1 MPVKC
6 ADPEERERVKRYRPQ
21 LLLLLGAAITMASIA
36 WELARMNPQTSYIV
50 DPWSIRGYESV
61 HGSIAFT
68 IGALVFAAG
77 LLTMLEKSLNPLY
90 SRLIGFAMV
99 VGAVGVA
106 AIYGTDERTMGGGA
120 VGWLVAIGVSWI
132 IKGLVAPRLPEQLAS
147 GIKTFSS
154 LAIVIVSAF
163 VLNLALFGREFAAK
177 PVVWVGIA
185 ALVIYGLA
193 ATGKPSE
200 LAANRMLIF
209 STVFGGATVAL
220 GAAAVRANLIAALHI
235 AKMKVTEPDRLKQA
249 RQHLLNMVDAS
260 KAMWIS
266 IQAETDNNKEWLP
279 SPKQDSVT
287 GVKITED
294 MVKGW
299 HQFLGEYEAIL
310 NGKKLVPHWRFTQT
324 SPRGKH

>member
-90 SRLIGFAMV
+90 SRLIGFAMAL
-99 VGAVGVA
+99 GAVGVA
-106 AIYGTDERTMGGGA
+106 AIYGTDERIMGGGA

-163 VLNLALFGREFAAK
+163 VLNLALFGREFTAK

-220 GAAAVRANLIAALHI
+220 GAAAVRANLIAAQFESDGVVGQYKDTQITSGYFLALFGMLLAFVGAVSLW
-235 AKMKVTEPDRLKQA
+235 AKRRDIIINLRRAE
-249 RQHLLNMVDAS
+249 RQRAAAEAS
-260 KAMWIS
+260 AAE
-266 IQAETDNNKEWLP
+266 IQAALELA
-279 SPKQDSVT
+279 QQ
-287 GVKITED
+287 
-294 MVKGW
+294 
-299 HQFLGEYEAIL
+299 HQREARA
-310 NGKKLVPHWRFTQT
+310 GK
-324 SPRGKH
+324 

>member
-1 MPVKC
+1 
-6 ADPEERERVKRYRPQ
+6 
-21 LLLLLGAAITMASIA
+21 MASIA

-90 SRLIGFAMV
+90 SRLIGFAMAL
-99 VGAVGVA
+99 GAVGVA

-163 VLNLALFGREFAAK
+163 VLNLALFGREFTAK

-220 GAAAVRANLIAALHI
+220 GAAAVRANLIAAQFESDGVVGQYKDTQITSGYFLALFGMLLAFVGAVSLW
-235 AKMKVTEPDRLKQA
+235 AKRRDIIINLRRAE
-249 RQHLLNMVDAS
+249 RQRAAAEAS
-260 KAMWIS
+260 AAE
-266 IQAETDNNKEWLP
+266 IQAALELA
-279 SPKQDSVT
+279 QQ
-287 GVKITED
+287 
-294 MVKGW
+294 
-299 HQFLGEYEAIL
+299 HQREARA
-310 NGKKLVPHWRFTQT
+310 GK
-324 SPRGKH
+324 

>member
-220 GAAAVRANLIAALHI
+220 GAAAVRANLIAAQFESDGVVGQYKDTQVTSGYFLALFGMLLAFVGAVSLW
-235 AKMKVTEPDRLKQA
+235 AKRRDIIINLRRAE
-249 RQHLLNMVDAS
+249 RQRAAAEAS
-260 KAMWIS
+260 AAE
-266 IQAETDNNKEWLP
+266 IQAALELA
-279 SPKQDSVT
+279 QQ
-287 GVKITED
+287 
-294 MVKGW
+294 
-299 HQFLGEYEAIL
+299 HQREARA
-310 NGKKLVPHWRFTQT
+310 GK
-324 SPRGKH
+324 

>member
-90 SRLIGFAMV
+90 SRLIGFAMAL
-99 VGAVGVA
+99 GAVGVA

-163 VLNLALFGREFAAK
+163 VLNLALFGREFTAK

-220 GAAAVRANLIAALHI
+220 GAAAVRANLIAAQFESDGVVGQYKDTQITSGYFLALFGMLLAFVGAVSLW
-235 AKMKVTEPDRLKQA
+235 AKRRDIIINLRRAE
-249 RQHLLNMVDAS
+249 RQRAAAEAS
-260 KAMWIS
+260 AAE
-266 IQAETDNNKEWLP
+266 IQAALELA
-279 SPKQDSVT
+279 QQ
-287 GVKITED
+287 
-294 MVKGW
+294 
-299 HQFLGEYEAIL
+299 HQREARA
-310 NGKKLVPHWRFTQT
+310 GK
-324 SPRGKH
+324 

>member
-6 ADPEERERVKRYRPQ
+6 ADQEERERVKRYRPQ

-90 SRLIGFAMV
+90 SRLIGFAMAL
-99 VGAVGVA
+99 GAVGVA

-163 VLNLALFGREFAAK
+163 VLNLALFGREFTAK

-220 GAAAVRANLIAALHI
+220 GAAAVRANLIAAQFESDGVVGQYKDTQITSGYFLALFGMLLAFVGAVSLW
-235 AKMKVTEPDRLKQA
+235 AKRRDIIINLRRAE
-249 RQHLLNMVDAS
+249 RQRAAAEAS
-260 KAMWIS
+260 AAE
-266 IQAETDNNKEWLP
+266 IQAALELA
-279 SPKQDSVT
+279 QQ
-287 GVKITED
+287 
-294 MVKGW
+294 
-299 HQFLGEYEAIL
+299 HQREARA
-310 NGKKLVPHWRFTQT
+310 GK
-324 SPRGKH
+324 

>member
-90 SRLIGFAMV
+90 SRLIGFAMAL
-99 VGAVGVA
+99 GAVGVA

-220 GAAAVRANLIAALHI
+220 GAAAVRANLIAAQFESDGVVGQYKDTQVTSGYFLALFGMLLAFVGAVSLW
-235 AKMKVTEPDRLKQA
+235 AKRRDIIINLRRAE
-249 RQHLLNMVDAS
+249 RQRAAAEAS
-260 KAMWIS
+260 AAE
-266 IQAETDNNKEWLP
+266 IQAALELA
-279 SPKQDSVT
+279 QQ
-287 GVKITED
+287 
-294 MVKGW
+294 
-299 HQFLGEYEAIL
+299 HQREARA
-310 NGKKLVPHWRFTQT
+310 GK
-324 SPRGKH
+324 

>member
-90 SRLIGFAMV
+90 SRLIGFAMAL
-99 VGAVGVA
+99 GAVGVA

-220 GAAAVRANLIAALHI
+220 GAAAVRANLIAAQFESDGVVGQYKDTQITSGYFLALFGMLLAFVGAVSLW
-235 AKMKVTEPDRLKQA
+235 AKRRDIIINLRRAE
-249 RQHLLNMVDAS
+249 RQRAAAEAS
-260 KAMWIS
+260 AAE
-266 IQAETDNNKEWLP
+266 IQAALELA
-279 SPKQDSVT
+279 QQ
-287 GVKITED
+287 
-294 MVKGW
+294 
-299 HQFLGEYEAIL
+299 HQREARA
-310 NGKKLVPHWRFTQT
+310 GK
-324 SPRGKH
+324 